1 MKPSESFLPDFCSL
15 PTAFVLVMASL
26 LLAFVLTLAD
36 FSSDYDFWTDLGLR
50 GFFIVWI
57 VLLSGAVLCGFRKRL
72 AQIDAL
78 WSGLAAFG
86 VVQAVTLL
94 IAAFTQSGFAHLG
107 YDLPSGQAPALFYL
121 RILAVSSLITAAW
134 LHYLYVQSR
143 WRLQIKAEGLARLD
157 ALQARMQPH
166 FLFNSLNTVASLI
179 AKDPAAAEELLLDFA
194 EVFRAI
200 LKKDAK
206 LVSLA
211 EEIGLAR
218 QYLNIEQQRLGSRL
232 DIIWDVDEAPR
243 DALIPPLSLQ
253 PLAENAI
260 RHGIERSLSGGKV
273 EIRGRLTRQGLVLTV
288 SNTLPDTDIQRSR
301 PGAREAMANLR
312 ARLDACFPDQ
322 ARLYTSL
329 ADGRYQTRIVI
340 PYVTHRHENTDR

>member
-15 PTAFVLVMASL
+15 PTAFVLVIASL

-36 FSSDYDFWTDLGLR
+36 FSPDYDFWTDLGLR

-57 VLLSGAVLCGFRKRL
+57 ILLSGAVLCGFRSRL
-72 AQIDAL
+72 VRLDAA
-78 WSGLAAFG
+78 WGGIAAFG
-86 VVQAVTLL
+86 VVQAVTMLV
-94 IAAFTQSGFAHLG
+94 AAFTQSGFARFG
-107 YDLPSGQAPALFYL
+107 YDMPSGQNPAIFYL

-134 LHYLYVQSR
+134 LRYLYVQSR

-179 AKDPAAAEELLLDFA
+179 AKDPATAEELLLDFA

-200 LKKDAK
+200 LKKEAK
-206 LVSLA
+206 LVPLA
-211 EEIGLAR
+211 EEIGLTR

-232 DIIWDVDEAPR
+232 EITWDMETAPR

-260 RHGIERSLSGGKV
+260 RHGIERSLSGGK
-273 EIRGRLTRQGLVLTV
+273 IDLSGRLTRQSLVLTV
-288 SNTLPDTDIQRSR
+288 SNTLPDTEIRRSR

-340 PYVTHRHENTDR
+340 PYVTHGHENTDR